1 MISIVI
7 VQHSKGDLTARAI
20 ATLRMH
26 TTFPHE
32 ITVVDNGSPD
42 GSADRVSR
50 ECQGIS
56 LIRLDANAGFGAANN
71 AGVRASKGDLL
82 LFLNNDTE
90 SIEDPLTP
98 VAARFEAEPGIGV
111 LGPRLVNQD
120 RSFQLSAGHL
130 PSFLSEIGDKFLY
143 NAVDR
148 EIPGARAMASALFGR
163 ERRVGWVTG
172 AALFIRRRLFEALGG
187 FDERFFM
194 YFEDKDLC
202 SRAIAAGAH
211 VLYCPS
217 PALVHLR
224 GGSSTAG
231 RSAYLQRA
239 YRESQ
244 MLYYQKHRPAAE
256 QALLKLYLK
265 VNPVPSY
272 AGTSPQSPPNH

>member
-7 VQHSKGDLTARAI
+7 VQHTKGDLTARAI
-20 ATLRMH
+20 ATLRDH
-26 TTFPHE
+26 TTCPHE
-32 ITVVDNGSPD
+32 IIVVDNASPD
-42 GSADRVSR
+42 GSAERVVR
-50 ECQGIS
+50 ECPGIS
-56 LIRLDANAGFGAANN
+56 LIRLETNAGFGAANN
-71 AGVRASKGDLL
+71 AGVRASKGELL

-90 SIEDPLTP
+90 SVEDPLTP
-98 VAARFEAEPGIGV
+98 VAARFAADPGLGV

-130 PSFLSEIGDKFLY
+130 PSFLGEIGDKLLY

-148 EIPGARAMASALFGR
+148 EIPGARTVAAASFDR

-172 AALFIRRRLFEALGG
+172 AALFIRKSLFEVLGG

-202 SRAIAAGAH
+202 SRAAVLGAV
-211 VLYCPS
+211 VLYCPA
-217 PALVHLR
+217 PVIVHLR

-231 RSAYLQRA
+231 RSAHLQRV

-244 MLYYQKHRPAAE
+244 ALYYKKHRPAVE

-272 AGTSPQSPPNH
+272 AGTPTQSPPDH